1 MESQSKKDQG
11 SVFNCQ
17 NPGVTIRIATNKPG
31 EADKGAAQQRTV
43 GWLIT
48 DGIYTR
54 GKIGG
59 QLAMVLLNLLKVG
72 MEE

>member
-1 MESQSKKDQG
+1 MESQSKKEKG

-43 GWLIT
+43 G
-48 DGIYTR
+48 
-54 GKIGG
+54 
-59 QLAMVLLNLLKVG
+59 
-72 MEE
+72 